1 MMRNH
6 ELDNGN
12 RYMKLAVHYEF
23 DTECRIFPSRVLLGQ
38 SRDDMAIYDES
49 QALAK
54 FLVPHR
60 RA

>member
-1 MMRNH
+1 MRNH

-23 DTECRIFPSRVLLGQ
+23 DTECRIFPSWVLLGQ
-38 SRDDMAIYDES
+38 SRGDMALYDEA

-54 FLVPHR
+54 FSVPHR